1 MTLQEAHEIQR
12 RELISLRHK
21 VAKLEKQVSEDA
33 LPISVK
39 KELEHEIRSREHE
52 ITCLK
57 KELRGA
63 DSKYDNLKRMYDLVK
78 DEAFESSVLNSA
90 LKQDNDCLIR
100 ENADLKDKVARL
112 EAEVAVLNGTNASL
126 QKKLNTN
133 FENSSLPSS
142 ALPFRKK
149 IPNSRKKSG
158 RLPGAQKGHP
168 GHAASRLTP
177 TMEPV
182 HIETPD
188 SILNDPELYPTGKTI
203 TKQLIDISIYISVR
217 DYVADEY
224 RNRITGSRCHAPFPA
239 GIVNSINYGPSLKA
253 FAFLLN
259 NYYNVSIDKTRQCI
273 SDLTNGVVSL
283 SSGTICNLSKEF
295 SAATKEDR
303 DRIFSRL
310 LHSNVLYSDATV
322 SNINGKRNAVILC
335 SNAEDVL
342 FMHSERK
349 GHHGLSMTPIKDFTG
364 TIVHD
369 HDLTYYSYGK
379 HHQECL
385 AHILRYLIG
394 AAENEPDLTWHRQM
408 HELLQ
413 EMIHVSKESGRI
425 LSGKQIHSFEK
436 EYDRILSIAKAEY
449 ADHPPACFYPDGFN
463 LYRRLGDYKFSTLYF
478 LRHPEVDY
486 TNNLSERELRK
497 FKRKQKQA
505 VVLRSCEGS
514 QHICDALTIIESARL
529 QHQGIF
535 RIAAA
540 AFTK

>member
-12 RELISLRHK
+12 RELMSLRHK

-39 KELEHEIRSREHE
+39 KELEHEIRSRDYE
-52 ITCLK
+52 ITCLR
-57 KELRGA
+57 KELRGEA
-63 DSKYDNLKRMYDLVK
+63 SKYDNLKRMYDLEK
-78 DEAFESSVLNSA
+78 DRAFEYSVLNKA
-90 LKQDNDCLIR
+90 LKQDNDCLLK
-100 ENADLKDKVARL
+100 ENSLLKDKVASL
-112 EAEVAVLNGTNASL
+112 EAEVSMLNGTNASL

-142 ALPFRKK
+142 ALPFRRKV
-149 IPNSRKKSG
+149 PNSRKKSD
-158 RLPGAQKGHP
+158 RKQGAQKGHT
-168 GHAASRLTP
+168 GHTASRLAP

-182 HIETPD
+182 HIQTPD
-188 SILNDPELYPTGKTI
+188 SILNDPDLYPTGKDV

-217 DYVADEY
+217 DYVAAEY
-224 RNRITGSRCHAPFPA
+224 RSRTTGSRCHAPFPA
-239 GIVNSINYGPSLKA
+239 GIVNSVNYGPSLKA

-283 SSGTICNLSKEF
+283 SNGTICNLAREF
-295 SAATKEDR
+295 SVATKEDR
-303 DRIFSRL
+303 DKIFSRL
-310 LHSNVLYSDATV
+310 LHSKILYSDATV
-322 SNINGKRNAVILC
+322 SNINGKRKAVILC
-335 SNAEDVL
+335 SNAKDVL
-342 FMHSERK
+342 FVHSERK
-349 GHHGLSMTPIKDFTG
+349 GHSGLALTPVKDFTG

-369 HDLTYYSYGK
+369 HELTYYSYGK

-385 AHILRYLIG
+385 AHILRYLVG
-394 AAENEPDLTWHRQM
+394 ASENEPDLTWHRKM
-408 HELLQ
+408 HQLLQ
-413 EMIHVSKESGRI
+413 EMIHAAKESGRS
-425 LSGKQIHSFEK
+425 LSGKQIQALEN
-436 EYDRILSIAKAEY
+436 EYDRILALARSEY
-449 ADHPPACFYPDGFN
+449 EEHPPACFYPDGFN
-463 LYRRLGDYKFSTLYF
+463 LYKRLRDYKFSTLYF

-505 VVLRSCEGS
+505 VVLRSSEGS

-529 QHQGIF
+529 QHQGIL
-535 RIAAA
+535 RTAVA

>member
-39 KELEHEIRSREHE
+39 AELEHEIRSRDRE
-52 ITCLK
+52 IVRLK
-57 KELRGA
+57 KELRVA
-63 DSKYDNLKRMYDLVK
+63 DSKYDHLKKMYDLAK
-78 DEAFESSVLNSA
+78 DEAFESSVMNSA
-90 LKQDNDCLIR
+90 LKQDNDCLLK
-100 ENADLKDKVARL
+100 ENTLLKDKVDRL

-142 ALPFRKK
+142 ALPFHKK
-149 IPNSRKKSG
+149 VPNSRKKTG

-168 GHAASRLTP
+168 GHTASRLDP

-182 HIETPD
+182 CIETPD
-188 SILNDPELYPTGKTI
+188 SILNDPDLYPTGRTI

-217 DYVADEY
+217 DYIAAEY
-224 RNRITGSRCHAPFPA
+224 RSRTTGSRCHAPFPA
-239 GIVNSINYGPSLKA
+239 GIVNSVNYGPSLKA

-273 SDLTNGVVSL
+273 SDLTNGAVSL
-283 SSGTICNLSKEF
+283 SNGTICNLSKEF
-295 SAATKEDR
+295 SVATQEDR
-303 DRIFSRL
+303 DKIFSRL
-310 LHSNVLYSDATV
+310 LHSKVLYSDATV

-335 SNAEDVL
+335 SNAKDVL
-342 FMHSERK
+342 FVHSERK
-349 GHHGLSMTPIKDFTG
+349 GHSGLALTPVKDFTG

-385 AHILRYLIG
+385 AHILRYLVG
-394 AAENEPDLTWHRQM
+394 AAENEPDLTWHRKM

-413 EMIHVSKESGRI
+413 EMIHVAKESGRI
-425 LSGKQIHSFEK
+425 LSGKQRQSFEN
-436 EYDRILSIAKAEY
+436 EYDRILALARSEY
-449 ADHPPACFYPDGFN
+449 DAHPPASFYPDGFN

-505 VVLRSCEGS
+505 VVLRSAEGS

-529 QHQGIF
+529 QHQGIL
-535 RIAAA
+535 RTAIAA
-540 AFTK
+540 FSK

>member
-21 VAKLEKQVSEDA
+21 VAKLEKQVSEDT
-33 LPISVK
+33 LPVSVK
-39 KELEHEIRSREHE
+39 KDLEHEIRSRDNE
-52 ITCLK
+52 ITRLK
-57 KELRGA
+57 KELRCA
-63 DSKYDNLKRMYDLVK
+63 DSKYDNLKRMYDLAK
-78 DEAFESSVLNSA
+78 DEAFEASMLNDV
-90 LKQDNDCLIR
+90 LKQDNDCLVR
-100 ENADLKDKVARL
+100 ENAELKEKVARL
-112 EAEVAVLNGTNASL
+112 EAEVAALNGTNASL

-142 ALPFRKK
+142 ALPFRRKV
-149 IPNSRKKSG
+149 PNSRKKTG
-158 RLPGAQKGHP
+158 KLPGAQEGHQ
-168 GHAASRLTP
+168 GHTASRLTP

-182 HIETPD
+182 YIETPATL
-188 SILNDPELYPTGKTI
+188 LNDPDLYPTGKTI

-217 DYVADEY
+217 DYIADEY
-224 RNRITGSRCHAPFPA
+224 RNRVNGSRCHAPFPA
-239 GIVNSINYGPSLKA
+239 GIVNSVNYGPSLKA

-259 NYYNVSIDKTRQCI
+259 NYYNVSIEKTRQCI
-273 SDLTNGVVSL
+273 SDFTNGVVSL
-283 SSGTICNLSKEF
+283 SSGTIYNLSKEF
-295 SAATKEDR
+295 SAATKEER

-310 LHSNVLYSDATV
+310 LHSRVLYSDATV

-349 GHHGLSMTPIKDFTG
+349 GHSGLALTPVKDFTG

-385 AHILRYLIG
+385 AHILRYLVG
-394 AAENEPDLTWHRQM
+394 ASENEPDLTWHRQM

-413 EMIHVSKESGRI
+413 EMIHVAKESGRV
-425 LSGKQIHSFEK
+425 LSSKQIHSFENKYDKILALAKK
-436 EYDRILSIAKAEY
+436 EYEI
-449 ADHPPACFYPDGFN
+449 HPPACFYPDGFN
-463 LYRRLGDYKFSTLYF
+463 LYRRLRDYKLSTLYF
-478 LRHPEVDY
+478 LRHPEVEY

-505 VVLRSCEGS
+505 VVFRSCEGS
-514 QHICDALTIIESARL
+514 KHICDALTIIESARL
-529 QHQGIF
+529 QHQGIL
-535 RIAAA
+535 RTATA
-540 AFTK
+540 AFSK